1 LWRWGS
7 GGAVLADLAR
17 LAWLSVKERAGRAAL
32 AAFGVFIAFLALS
45 VALSIG
51 EMVKQSV
58 EQFFQQLGLNT
69 VWVTAGPVPF
79 TDADVAR
86 ASAALGGR
94 ALVVPISSEWG
105 RLRLPDDSEVG
116 VSVYYVPPEYVELL
130 VPREAMRSGQ
140 RYVGGSL
147 VLVNHNIRMVG
158 NRTLEPGTPV
168 IFVRDD
174 GDAAKNFVV
183 AGTFEPSMG
192 IIGEVLAD
200 AALVARREYSML
212 YIVTESPQAA
222 ERAVERL
229 RPYFPGAD
237 IFSPQTLAR
246 QVGEF
251 VSTVQLGLGAL
262 AGVSTLVTAMWLYDT
277 MTISVLQRTKEI
289 GIMRAVGYKRRHIV
303 AMLILEALIIVG
315 VGIAAALP
323 VLAAMSMV
331 KIPLGRD
338 MYLNLF
344 VTPGVVLVSAALV
357 VAVNILGVLAPAYR
371 AGRLNIV
378 DALRYDIV

>member
-1 LWRWGS
+1 
-7 GGAVLADLAR
+7 VLADLAR

-51 EMVKQSV
+51 EMVKQAV
-58 EQFFQQLGLNT
+58 EQAFQQLGLNT
-69 VWVTAGPVPF
+69 VWVIAESVPF
-79 TDADVAR
+79 TDADVAT

-94 ALVVPISSEWG
+94 AVVVPISGESG
-105 RLRLPDDSEVG
+105 RLRLPDGSEAG
-116 VSVYYVPPEYVELL
+116 VTVFMCRRSTWSCWC
-130 VPREAMRSGQ
+130 RGRRCEAASGTSAARSS
-140 RYVGGSL
+140 SL
-147 VLVNHNIRMVG
+147 TTTYGWPATSRSSQAPQSPLCG
-158 NRTLEPGTPV
+158 LT
-168 IFVRDD
+168 
-174 GDAAKNFVV
+174 AARRNFVV
-183 AGTFEPSMG
+183 AGTFELSTG
-192 IIGEVLAD
+192 IMVNAGVFAD
-200 AALVARREYSML
+200 AALAARREYFML

-222 ERAVERL
+222 ERAAERL
-229 RPYFPGAD
+229 RPYFPEAH

-246 QVGEF
+246 QVGQF
-251 VSTVQLGLGAL
+251 ASTVQLGLGAL

-331 KIPLGRD
+331 PIPLGPG
-338 MYLNLF
+338 MYLRLLA
-344 VTPGVVLVSAALV
+344 TPGVVLVSAALV

-378 DALRYDIV
+378 DALRYE

>member
-1 LWRWGS
+1 MWRWGS

-51 EMVKQSV
+51 EMVKQAV
-58 EQFFQQLGLNT
+58 EQAFQQLGLNT
-69 VWVTAGPVPF
+69 VWVIAGSVPL
-79 TDADVAR
+79 TDADAAT

-94 ALVVPISSEWG
+94 AVVVPISGESG
-105 RLRLPDDSEVG
+105 RLRLPDGSEVG
-116 VSVYYVPPEYVELL
+116 VTVFYVPPDYVELL

-147 VLVNHNIRMVG
+147 VLVNHNIRMAG
-158 NRTLEPGTPV
+158 YEPLGPGTPV
-168 IFVRDD
+168 TFVRLD
-174 GDAAKNFVV
+174 GGATDFVV
-183 AGTFEPSMG
+183 AGTFELSTG
-192 IIGEVLAD
+192 IMVNAGVFAE
-200 AALVARREYSML
+200 AALAARREYFML
-212 YIVTESPQAA
+212 YIVTEGPQAA
-222 ERAVERL
+222 ERAAERL
-229 RPYFPGAD
+229 RPYFPEAQ

-246 QVGEF
+246 QVGQF
-251 VSTVQLGLGAL
+251 ASTAQLGLGAL
-262 AGVSTLVTAMWLYDT
+262 AGVSTVVTAMWLYDT
-277 MTISVLQRTKEI
+277 MAISVLQRTKEI
-289 GIMRAVGYKRRHIV
+289 GIMRAVGYKRRHVV

-331 KIPLGRD
+331 PMPLGPG
-338 MYLNLF
+338 MYLRLLA
-344 VTPGVVLVSAALV
+344 TPGVVLASAALV

-378 DALRYDIV
+378 DALRYE